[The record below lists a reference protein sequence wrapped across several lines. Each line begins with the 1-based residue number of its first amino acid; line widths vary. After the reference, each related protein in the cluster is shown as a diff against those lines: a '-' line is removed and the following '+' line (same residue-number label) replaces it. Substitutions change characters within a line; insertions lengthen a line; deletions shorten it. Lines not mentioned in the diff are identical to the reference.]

1 MEFSETLEIKDAER
15 YLFFQVEA
23 NMPKTSALTVS
34 PWVKM
39 EQNLGIVAF
48 KYKCQSV
55 YTIEFSLDI
64 QQGGYLELL
73 SIIFNPTENTIQGIL
88 TNDIKYRNN
97 HNHYKFLKYYWCIRS
112 FIIH

>member
-1 MEFSETLEIKDAER
+1 MEFSETFEIKDAER

-23 NMPKTSALTVS
+23 NMPKTSAFTVS

-64 QQGGYLELL
+64 QQGGRTVFRVTVHHLQSNGKHDPRY
-73 SIIFNPTENTIQGIL
+73 S
-88 TNDIKYRNN
+88 NN
-97 HNHYKFLKYYWCIRS
+97 RYQI
-112 FIIH
+112 